1 MKDNRLP
8 LDANIVFRKLENIFL
23 IYRTASLILQYPN
36 E

>member
-8 LDANIVFRKLENIFL
+8 LDPDMVFTKQEAIFM
-23 IYRTASLILQYPN
+23 IYRTASLILQYPF